1 MTRVYAPDF
10 CLVPKIAEIGSLNGG
25 KMGMQT
31 NIVLNKIEKKKKEV
45 VTKAENNYLSRE

>member
-1 MTRVYAPDF
+1 MTRIYAPDF

-31 NIVLNKIEKKKKEV
+31 GAEKFGLKYFG
-45 VTKAENNYLSRE
+45 VTD